1 MALQPDRRAVLR
13 SGGIVAAAALA
24 GCSAIPFV
32 GDTEN
37 PDAGTDSY
45 GVFLVNEHEAA
56 HDVTITVQNRSA
68 DEQVF
73 EESVTV
79 EPEAEREWDEVLT
92 EEAEYIVE
100 AVVDAGAFYD
110 QNNQN
115 QRTVFVGASSS
126 PDVENV
132 LVRVQPQFD
141 GVTARVQ
148 LDPDDPP
155 A

>member
-1 MALQPDRRAVLR
+1 MALQQPRRAVLR
-13 SGGIVAAAALA
+13 TGGIVAASALA

-32 GDTEN
+32 GDGEN
-37 PDAGTDSY
+37 PDAGNDSY
-45 GVFLVNEHEAA
+45 GIFLVNEHEAA

-73 EESVTV
+73 EESTSV
-79 EPEAEREWDEVLT
+79 EPDAEREWDQVLT

-100 AVVDAGAFYD
+100 AIVDAGAFYD

-115 QRTVFVGASSS
+115 MRTVFVGPSSS
-126 PDVENV
+126 PEVENV
-132 LVRVQPQFD
+132 LVRVQAQFD

-155 A
+155 